1 VARDQLD
8 YAVPELSVHD
18 NGRIYKFVNDAVQSA
33 VTGTQKPEAALAEAQ
48 AQSDRVLK
56 AYK

>member
-1 VARDQLD
+1 
-8 YAVPELSVHD
+8 LSVHE

-33 VTGTQKPEAALAEAQ
+33 VTGVQKPQQALAEAQ
-48 AQSDRVLK
+48 QQADRALR